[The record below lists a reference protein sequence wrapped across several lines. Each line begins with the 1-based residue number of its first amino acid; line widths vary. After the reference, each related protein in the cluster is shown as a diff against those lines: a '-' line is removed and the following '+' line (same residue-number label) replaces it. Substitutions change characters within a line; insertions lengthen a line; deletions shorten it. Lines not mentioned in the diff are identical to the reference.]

1 MLNIFFSKTSGEY
14 RVWAMLLQGMWVA
27 PVFREGGG
35 GGSGAGGI
43 EIRPSPSHHGAS
55 LTQQFFSSP

>member
-1 MLNIFFSKTSGEY
+1 METDIIFFFSKTSGEY

-35 GGSGAGGI
+35 GGGGGSGGDRDTAL
-43 EIRPSPSHHGAS
+43 PK
-55 LTQQFFSSP
+55 SS